1 MSITLSE
8 QDQLTLRTAAWGAVS
23 LMAAAGAAGSAH
35 KAATEGSIALTSATG
50 LVGHVL
56 AKAPKGLNGK
66 TVAALADQVL
76 PALTAAMSLL
86 SKQAPAEA
94 DNFRRTVIVAIE
106 AATRP
111 QKGEPNP
118 TMAEMARKITEA
130 LDAALATPGATGAD
144 SGVAVSPAASGP
156 DRPELQQVIQEMVGS
171 GFVGVTLRVHDERGE
186 WVGSAGVGELGGTE
200 APPTDGHVRIGS
212 NTKTFTA
219 TVVLQLVAEGRIG
232 LDEPVAGYL
241 PEFGLDERITVRMLL
256 QHTSGVFNFT
266 GDFDPDGTFVPGIPA
281 TPAGKEWVEGRFTT
295 YRPEELV
302 RLALSKPARFEPG
315 TDWSYANTNYVLAR
329 LLIEKV
335 TGRRVAEEMQRL
347 ILGPLGLS
355 GTIQPTTETDIPEPH
370 AHAYY
375 RYEEDGQTQT
385 VDVTRHNPS
394 WISSGGDMI
403 STTRDLHT
411 FISALVGGKLL
422 PDALLAE
429 MCTPESKA
437 GYGLGVFV
445 QEAPG
450 GATVITHNGGAAGHA
465 ALMYSTPDGGK
476 TLTAT
481 LNYVDDADLSMGAAF
496 QQATQRLVQEVF
508 GGGQT
513 GPADAAEPAR

>member
-1 MSITLSE
+1 MSVTLSE
-8 QDQLTLRTAAWGAVS
+8 QDNLTLRTAAWGAVS
-23 LMAAAGAAGSAH
+23 LMSAAGAAGSAH

-56 AKAPKGLNGK
+56 AKAPKGVKYGK
-66 TVAALADQVL
+66 SVAELADQVL
-76 PALTAAMSLL
+76 PALTEAMSLL
-86 SKQAPAEA
+86 QQQVPAEA
-94 DNFRRTVIVAIE
+94 DNFRRTVLVAIE

-111 QKGEPNP
+111 QHGAPSP
-118 TMAEMARKITEA
+118 TMAEMARKIIEA
-130 LDAALATPGATGAD
+130 LDAASTTSGPAASD
-144 SGVAVSPAASGP
+144 SGVAVPPGAARQ
-156 DRPELQQVIQEMVGS
+156 DRPELQKVIQEIVDS
-171 GFVGVTLRVHDERGE
+171 GLVGVTLRVRDELGE

-200 APPTDGHVRIGS
+200 EPPTDGHFRIGS

-232 LDEPVAGYL
+232 LDDAVAGYL

-266 GDFDPDGTFVPGIPA
+266 GDFYPEYVPGVVYQ
-281 TPAGKEWVEGRFTT
+281 GREWVEGRFRT

-335 TGRRVAEEMQRL
+335 TGRSLGEEMQRL
-347 ILGPLGLS
+347 ILSPLSLT
-355 GTIQPTTETDIPEPH
+355 GTVVPDTSPDIPAPH

-375 RYEEDGQTQT
+375 RYEEDGQEK
-385 VDVTRHNPS
+385 VADVTRQNPS
-394 WISSGGDMI
+394 WISTGGDMI
-403 STTRDLHT
+403 STTRDLAT
-411 FISALVGGKLL
+411 FISALVGGRLL
-422 PDALLAE
+422 PAELLAE
-429 MCTPESKA
+429 MCTPESKV

-445 QEAPG
+445 QDVPG
-450 GATVITHNGGAAGHA
+450 GGKVITHNGGIAGHA
-465 ALMYSTPDGGK
+465 GLMYSTPDGGK
-476 TLTAT
+476 TLTAS
-481 LNYVDDADLSMGAAF
+481 LNYVDDTDLSMSGPF
-496 QQATQRLVQEVF
+496 QKATQRLVQEVF

-513 GPADAAEPAR
+513 GPAEPTQ